1 MENNES
7 IKRLTDYIKVDESLE
22 NNDELV
28 RIIKGFWLFL
38 FPSKLERWLEDME
51 RKGYKLHRIAL
62 RGLILYF
69 KKDESSKTEYFTDF
83 LPYVNIQYFE
93 SFIKIGWKP
102 IHYMWMDGIRM
113 VIWRKTSDDIGN
125 TSKLDFLKQKKV
137 RDKTLIK
144 RILYNVTEAS
154 VVSSVSLNMVFT
166 LQRENRNV
174 DLWFILLNTMLIT
187 AIIITVCKLIGILM
201 YWLNIRKMEQV

>member
-1 MENNES
+1 MEKGRS
-7 IKRLTDYIKVDESLE
+7 AKRLTDYIEVDESLE
-22 NNDELV
+22 NNDGLKRV
-28 RIIKGFWLFL
+28 IKGFWLFL

-69 KKDESSKTEYFTDF
+69 KKDESSKTQYFTDF
-83 LPYVNIQYFE
+83 LPYVDKQYFE

-102 IHYMWMDGIRM
+102 IKYMWMDGIRM
-113 VIWRKTSDDIGN
+113 VIWRKTNDDFGN

-144 RILYNVTEAS
+144 RILYNVIAAS
-154 VVSSVSLNMVFT
+154 AFSSISLNVVFT

-174 DLWFILLNTMLIT
+174 DLVF
-187 AIIITVCKLIGILM
+187 IIINVILVGAILISVCKLIGVIL
-201 YWLNIRKMEQV
+201 YWLNIRKMEQA